1 MKAGGT
7 EDRIIV
13 VTGGV
18 THWHNS
24 YTDYALY
31 QRKREAWE
39 CKLYRKSELNQAFLI
54 ERLFVILHKEV
65 NMLHKQP
72 VDI

>member
-1 MKAGGT
+1 MKAGRT
-7 EDRIIV
+7 EEQIIV
-13 VTGGV
+13 ETGGV

-31 QRKREAWE
+31 QRKWEAWE

-54 ERLFVILHKEV
+54 ERIFFILHKEV
-65 NMLHKQP
+65 NMLQKQP

>member
-1 MKAGGT
+1 MKVGRT
-7 EDRIIV
+7 EEKIIV
-13 VTGGV
+13 ETGGV
-18 THWHNS
+18 THRHNT
-24 YTDYALY
+24 YTNYAFY
-31 QRKREAWE
+31 QREREAWE

-54 ERLFVILHKEV
+54 ERRILILGKEV